1 MLTNLIGS
9 ILYIYYDSFKTDH
22 NTSVTNKLY
31 RETLFQS
38 IHVWKEQET
47 FHIDYPL
54 NTRLPLARLTQLV
67 YVDIAR
73 VHKIVLIKNF
83 FAHRHMHM

>member
-1 MLTNLIGS
+1 MTALKLIIILLLPTNFIG
-9 ILYIYYDSFKTDH
+9 
-22 NTSVTNKLY
+22 KLY
-31 RETLFQS
+31 SKAYMCGKNRRLFTL
-38 IHVWKEQET
+38 ITIV
-47 FHIDYPL
+47 
-54 NTRLPLARLTQLV
+54 NTRLALARLTQLV